1 MVDGIQSN
9 SSPLTLSNQCANIS
23 RLSAAEFRGK
33 KLSKWSPYIKISCS
47 NFISRFSR
55 DFGGINPLSKYT
67 NSTSTNSLNFETKA
81 NNQPYGK
88 NAVLSVGCF
97 ARLNLTDNI
106 GNIGF
111 LTNPIFWIVVAVW
124 ETEWRGYD
132 CWLCQNSFYFKV
144 CFAPFSQKIKWIFIC
159 PACDMFPTRKWLTTR
174 VSQYHCY
181 AVTRYGPIPCFEAS
195 YAFPFEKVKI

>member
-1 MVDGIQSN
+1 MKSKAGDINIMYIFGDWCQNLLPSILNLPNAPFQIPPNHGEMVDGIQSN

-67 NSTSTNSLNFETKA
+67 NTTSTNSLNFETKA

-124 ETEWRGYD
+124 ETEWRGCD
-132 CWLCQNSFYFKV
+132 CWLCQNSFF
-144 CFAPFSQKIKWIFIC
+144 
-159 PACDMFPTRKWLTTR
+159 
-174 VSQYHCY
+174 
-181 AVTRYGPIPCFEAS
+181 
-195 YAFPFEKVKI
+195 

>member
-1 MVDGIQSN
+1 MTLEESIPCQN
-9 SSPLTLSNQCANIS
+9 TQIRPQLTPWTLKQKQITSPM
-23 RLSAAEFRGK
+23 
-33 KLSKWSPYIKISCS
+33 
-47 NFISRFSR
+47 
-55 DFGGINPLSKYT
+55 D
-67 NSTSTNSLNFETKA
+67 
-81 NNQPYGK
+81 K

-124 ETEWRGYD
+124 ETEWRGCD
-132 CWLCQNSFYFKV
+132 CWLCQNSFFKV

-181 AVTRYGPIPCFEAS
+181 AVSRYGPIPCFEAS
-195 YAFPFEKVKI
+195 YAIHLKKSKYSDFLSLL